1 MKINKLTIAACCLG
15 VAMLGYFLP
24 ASGSPINDDEASQLI
39 GGCSVVN
46 YSGCSGMLLA
56 CPITSVFRNANP
68 GEPNSIAGNEPSS
81 IPAYFCAIANADGY
95 ECLSCAAT
103 YKVCAKVT
111 EVAVN

>member
-1 MKINKLTIAACCLG
+1 MKIHKLTIAGCCLC
-15 VAMLGYFLP
+15 VAMLCYFLP
-24 ASGSPINDDEASQLI
+24 ASGSPIDDDEASLLM
-39 GGCSVVN
+39 GGCSGVN
-46 YSGCSGMLLA
+46 YNGCSGMLLA

-103 YKVCAKVT
+103 YKVCARVT
-111 EVAVN
+111 EVVPN